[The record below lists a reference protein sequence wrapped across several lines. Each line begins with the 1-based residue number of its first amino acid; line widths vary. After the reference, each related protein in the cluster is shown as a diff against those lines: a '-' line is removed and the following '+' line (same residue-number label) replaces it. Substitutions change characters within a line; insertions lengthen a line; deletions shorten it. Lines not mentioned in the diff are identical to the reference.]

1 MGFKNGENP
10 MNWTAYVQ
18 GKVHGFFM
26 ALDEIQGHEKR
37 MASPWSWN
45 Y

>member
-1 MGFKNGENP
+1 

-26 ALDEIQGHEKR
+26 ALQEIQGHEKR
-37 MASPWSWN
+37 MVSP
-45 Y
+45 